1 MTFKEAFTE
10 VIKGYDYQYPYK
22 EKSNEEMAA
31 LIQAAATICV
41 SRDTDEQLMGLLQ
54 KKAEE
59 SAVEQLKTRIVVLKK
74 ENQEL
79 AEQINEMFA
88 READKDDF

>member
-1 MTFKEAFTE
+1 MTFKDAFTE
-10 VIKGYDYQYPYK
+10 VIKGYEYQYPHK